1 MRFAQRE
8 LVIRRYIGLGED
20 RRQEPLTLAISKLRP
35 HPRLT
40 LNIWDSQSI
49 NKILFKTVQP
59 LLAIK
64 ENVTVQRQ
72 RAAHICGTALFIR
85 EVTPQICA

>member
-1 MRFAQRE
+1 M
-8 LVIRRYIGLGED
+8 Y
-20 RRQEPLTLAISKLRP
+20 
-35 HPRLT
+35 
-40 LNIWDSQSI
+40 IWDSQSI
-49 NKILFKTVQP
+49 KKILFKTVQP

-72 RAAHICGTALFIR
+72 RAAPTCGTAPFIR

>member
-1 MRFAQRE
+1 M
-8 LVIRRYIGLGED
+8 GLGED
-20 RRQEPLTLAISKLRP
+20 RRQESLTLAIAKLRP

-49 NKILFKTVQP
+49 KKVLFKTVQP
-59 LLAIK
+59 RLAIK

-72 RAAHICGTALFIR
+72 SAAHICGTAPFIR
-85 EVTPQICA
+85 EVTAQICT